1 MAKGNGDRQ
10 ESTDNRVAER
20 RMMLY
25 YTQDGLGDLCLGACM
40 LAWGLAIRFDMA
52 AFIGAFC
59 AVAVTIIWP
68 LKRWLTYPRAGY
80 ARLRTQ
86 GAIKVRFRIL
96 LIGMLALGVV
106 VFVLFSQEPG
116 DFIRQNFP
124 VFFGATFGLFLSVV
138 GYWLGTARFY
148 VYGLLLFLAGAVHQ
162 WGGVDLWA
170 TVTTAGS
177 VVIASGAW
185 VLVRFLRD
193 NPVGGEKLDA

>member
-1 MAKGNGDRQ
+1 VTVRGP
-10 ESTDNRVAER
+10 VAGTELDTELIER
-20 RMMLY
+20 RMFLY

-59 AVAVTIIWP
+59 AVAVTMVWP

-96 LIGMLALGVV
+96 AIGMLALGLV
-106 VFVLFSQEPG
+106 VFLLVSQKPG
-116 DFIRQNFP
+116 DFVAQHFP
-124 VFFGATFGLFLSVV
+124 VVFGAVFGLFLSVV
-138 GYWLGTARFY
+138 GYWLRTTRFY
-148 VYGLLLFLAGAVHQ
+148 LYGLLLFLAGAVHQ

-170 TVTTAGS
+170 TVTVAAS
-177 VVIASGAW
+177 VIIGSGAW
-185 VLVRFLRD
+185 ILVRFLRD